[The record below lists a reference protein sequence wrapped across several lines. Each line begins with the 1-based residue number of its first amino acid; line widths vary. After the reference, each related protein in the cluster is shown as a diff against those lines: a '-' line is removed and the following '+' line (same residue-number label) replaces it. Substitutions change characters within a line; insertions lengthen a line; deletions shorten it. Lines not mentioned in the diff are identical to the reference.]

1 MTFQWHQIIQPPT
14 IQHLLIRFL
23 EINAFAAVT
32 FNSYQSHR
40 RIHIIREFVYLR
52 LQAPN
57 HQGMPSAAHYKNH
70 HPSITFPSNIT
81 AAIAPKYRGMPG
93 AAHYKKH
100 HPSITFPSNVTAG
113 IHTKQFIVWVKKRK
127 TGKKICVTCKWQTFK
142 NFTHILCLI
151 FWCLHSLRVFP
162 LCHVLHRRKKAWWGH
177 GEVFDEDAKREH
189 K

>member
-1 MTFQWHQIIQPPT
+1 MIFQWHQIIQPPT

-40 RIHIIREFVYLR
+40 RIHLIREFMYLCI
-52 LQAPN
+52 QAPN

-93 AAHYKKH
+93 AVHYKKH

-113 IHTKQFIVWVKKRK
+113 IHTKQFIVWVKKRR
-127 TGKKICVTCKWQTFK
+127 TGKKICVTCKWQTLCQKFYS
-142 NFTHILCLI
+142 HLMSDILVSPLSESVS
-151 FWCLHSLRVFP
+151 SLS
-162 LCHVLHRRKKAWWGH
+162 CST
-177 GEVFDEDAKREH
+177 
-189 K
+189 